1 MPFLWEEAPGKPKE
15 ASPTLA
21 PFPKATTPA
30 PAPAPAAANGGP
42 VRQGDTGGEH
52 DSSGHARPLPLKL
65 PPRLQL
71 VSASFAKTVSPKPKE
86 APL

>member
-30 PAPAPAAANGGP
+30 PAPAAANAGLVP
-42 VRQGDTGGEH
+42 QGETGGDH
-52 DSSGHARPLPLKL
+52 QDSSGHARPLPLKL